1 MRTLCATAAAAL
13 ALTVAACGGGDPNP
27 ASSGTDGGR
36 QGIDA
41 KTKKA
46 MLDFARCMREHGIDM
61 KDPQFQPGGGVVM
74 QAGAKG
80 TTAEQQRAAEQAC
93 AKYQKQ
99 IKPPAGANSPAAQAK
114 FRKAALANAKC
125 MREHG
130 INMPDPQFGEN
141 GEVQQRIGPGIRP
154 TDPKF
159 QAAQKACGRAGMI
172 GGGPGGS
179 AP

>member
-1 MRTLCATAAAAL
+1 MRILCATAAALAL
-13 ALTVAACGGGDPNP
+13 AVAACGGDDPNP
-27 ASSGTDGGR
+27 ASSGTNGGR

-41 KTKKA
+41 KTKQA

-61 KDPQFQPGGGVVM
+61 KDPQFQPGGGVLM
-74 QAGAKG
+74 QAGGKG
-80 TTAEQQRAAEQAC
+80 TTPEQQRAAEQAC

-99 IKPPAGANSPAAQAK
+99 IKPPAGANSPETQAK

-130 INMPDPQFGEN
+130 INMPDPQFGAN
-141 GEVQQRIGPGIRP
+141 GEVQQRIGPGIKP